1 MLIVLIFIR
10 TIIMKYKYVYLAI
23 IMMTI
28 LHMYYVHADTYH
40 TYPSKRM
47 VAVIN
52 ATLPIVPN
60 STLKDVIYRKAP
72 YSYHKQTLSLFYM
85 KRRNHIR

>member
-1 MLIVLIFIR
+1 
-10 TIIMKYKYVYLAI
+10 MKYKYVYLAI

-28 LHMYYVHADTYH
+28 LHMYYVHVY

-47 VAVIN
+47 VTVMN
-52 ATLPIVPN
+52 MTQPIVPN
-60 STLKDVIYRKAP
+60 STLKEVTYHNPYKH

-85 KRRNHIR
+85 KRRGKGQPYIR

>member
-1 MLIVLIFIR
+1 
-10 TIIMKYKYVYLAI
+10 MKYKYVYLAI

-28 LHMYYVHADTYH
+28 LHMYYIHAYTYH

-47 VAVIN
+47 VTIMNVTTIPSPFQN
-52 ATLPIVPN
+52 GTITYHNPY
-60 STLKDVIYRKAP
+60 KH

-85 KRRNHIR
+85 KRRQAQRRGKGQRHYIR